1 MSGAAGGVTIN
12 KEDLK
17 ATIRDYRENVLKPLN
32 LDKSYNITGIR
43 RRPEKNVFGD
53 IDIVISFPGGDKK
66 VLKQEFAQHLSQID
80 KIPTIPHKKNQKYF
94 IHGSIVTTLYP
105 ISNKPGQYVQIDNIV
120 AASEDEGKFTYS
132 MLDLPAQEQGLALGL
147 AKTVFTELNPAQIKQ
162 LFNDLN
168 IPKDIETPG
177 EGEEYDFNLNTSE
190 LSLRIVPIGQNGGRE
205 IWKSTK
211 FNDIKTLLK
220 SLGVDLEKDKFE
232 DMIQVIKT
240 FKNRRSIERLKGMFT
255 RNIRVG
261 DAEVGRDK
269 GIAKQKS
276 IDTVSSLEEKYNS
289 LTLSLIAPLIL
300 EAQEKPSIAIFPGKF
315 KPPHKDHLA
324 RMIAASKAVG
334 PLGTVKVL
342 ISPKS
347 SPSDPNQET
356 ITAEQSLSIFNLYKN
371 KGLLPDNIEFQISP
385 DPSPVLSAYKEF
397 ETNKDK
403 SPEEQQPYIA
413 VFGKEEA
420 SRFAGVSK
428 IPNVTIND
436 FPEANVGNESATNIR
451 TALKNGDDI
460 SKFLP
465 KGINPEEYKQALD
478 VSSSL
483 NEFVTQPELDDVER
497 IADEWFED
505 YGIDVVFTRHFI
517 ERVNDERNGK
527 PISAEELE
535 DLFTQT
541 AEKYGEKLA
550 NLPDDYQAVL
560 LKLRNDI
567 NLPFALNYDEK
578 NDEMDLVAK
587 TVMRKKNFQT
597 SNPKLALEEM
607 YAEPSKFSYPPMIK
621 SLTEYMLDK
630 GMNIRPLPKVK
641 FVDDDAENAK
651 NFFGKTAYYDPNE
664 RVIVLYTMGRHPKDV
679 MRSYAHEMVHHMQNC
694 DDRLQNISTQNTNEE
709 GDLPEI
715 EREAYEKGNMTFR
728 NWTDTLT
735 EGVLGDRI
743 ECDNCDWSWPIKDG
757 GDDLYVCHKCGH
769 DNTPSLN
776 EGRYDKITNTISS
789 KIFNQWKEDYNNGAE
804 ASRVN
809 EFFTFEG
816 EDIDV
821 DANIS
826 FIPELGGLKVDGGA
840 NDYIDYIEVRF
851 EVDPEKLPEFWEEIS
866 MNLKDVIRHEI
877 EHLTQGEGEV
887 ANPAKYME
895 DDTLIRK
902 IIDAKL
908 LPPAQY
914 FKLEKEVDANLQ
926 GMYLRAKK
934 EKREFK
940 DIIDTYLDAQDITPE
955 EKEEILDLWRSR
967 LPALNLP
974 KF

>member
-66 VLKQEFAQHLSQID
+66 VLKQEFAQHLEQID
-80 KIPTIPHKKNQKYF
+80 KIPTIPHKKNLKYF

-105 ISNKPGQYVQIDNIV
+105 IANKPGQYIQIDNIITS
-120 AASEDEGKFTYS
+120 SEDEGKFTYS

-147 AKTVFTELNPAQIKQ
+147 AKTVFTELDPAQIKQ
-162 LFNDLN
+162 LFKDLN
-168 IPKDIETPG
+168 IPEDIETPG

-205 IWKSTK
+205 IWKSNN
-211 FNDIKTLLK
+211 FNDIKTILK
-220 SLGVDLEKDKFE
+220 SLGIDIEKDKFE
-232 DMIQVIKT
+232 DMIQVIKK
-240 FKNRRSIERLKGMFT
+240 FKNRRSIDRLKGMFK

-269 GIAKQKS
+269 GIAKQKA

-300 EAQEKPSIAIFPGKF
+300 EAESKSSIAIFPGKF

-324 RMIAASKAVG
+324 RINAAAKAVG
-334 PLGTVKVL
+334 PLGTVKVI
-342 ISPKS
+342 ISPK
-347 SPSDPNQET
+347 PSETNPNQET
-356 ITAEQSLSIFNLYKN
+356 ITADQSLSIFNLYKN
-371 KGLLPDNIEFQISP
+371 KGLIPDNVEFQISSY
-385 DPSPVLSAYKEF
+385 PSPVVSAYKEF
-397 ETNKDK
+397 ETNNGK

-420 SRFAGVSK
+420 KRFAGVSK
-428 IPNVTIND
+428 IPNVTVND

-451 TALKNGDDI
+451 TALKNGEDI

-478 VSSSL
+478 IPSSL

-497 IADEWFED
+497 IADEWFKD

-517 ERVNDERNGK
+517 ERVNDKRNGK

-597 SNPKLALEEM
+597 SNPKLALQEM
-607 YAEPSKFSYPPMIK
+607 YAEPSEFSYPLLIK
-621 SLTEYMLDK
+621 SLTEYMLNK

-641 FVDDDAENAK
+641 FVNDDTENAQ
-651 NFFGKTAYYDPNE
+651 NFFGKTAYYDPNN
-664 RVIVLYTMGRHPKDV
+664 RVIVLYTMDRHPKDV
-679 MRSYAHEMVHHMQNC
+679 MRSYAHEMIHHMQNC
-694 DDRLQNISTQNTNEE
+694 DNRLGNITTQNTNEE

-715 EREAYEKGNMTFR
+715 EREAYEKGNMMFR
-728 NWTDTLT
+728 GWTDTIT
-735 EGVLGDRI
+735 EGV
-743 ECDNCDWSWPIKDG
+743 IK
-757 GDDLYVCHKCGH
+757 
-769 DNTPSLN
+769 
-776 EGRYDKITNTISS
+776 E
-789 KIFNQWKEDYNNGAE
+789 
-804 ASRVN
+804 
-809 EFFTFEG
+809 
-816 EDIDV
+816 
-821 DANIS
+821 
-826 FIPELGGLKVDGGA
+826 
-840 NDYIDYIEVRF
+840 
-851 EVDPEKLPEFWEEIS
+851 
-866 MNLKDVIRHEI
+866 
-877 EHLTQGEGEV
+877 
-887 ANPAKYME
+887 E
-895 DDTLIRK
+895 DDTDVLSYPSTFKSGVNILVVFK
-902 IIDAKL
+902 ENENYPNLEPLFDEYGYGFYYPKDKTIIIDGETFVDSDLDFNDLKFVEAHEVTHLLLGHTGPYSEDDEMDADLGAYILLTNKGLPTDKL
-908 LPPAQY
+908 V
-914 FKLEKEVDANLQ
+914 K
-926 GMYLRAKK
+926 
-934 EKREFK
+934 EFK
-940 DIIDTYLDAQDITPE
+940 NRHGVDFNE
-955 EKEEILDLWRSR
+955 ELLERVKDL
-967 LPALNLP
+967 L
-974 KF
+974 